1 LPALSPARQIRLD
14 TGNHLALSNR
24 SAAHAAVG
32 AFDKALE
39 DAQKVAAPPPT
50 PEPGTTRARAPG
62 LSGPSSLFFVLWMQ
76 VVQLAPDWAK
86 GYSRLGAALHG
97 GGQWAEAFQ
106 AYRAGLAI
114 EPDNQ
119 VASPGCSSARG
130 FGRSFAAPRDLPVLP
145 PTAPARPAPHLTRA
159 ARQALRDGAD
169 TALRAVQARRRPR
182 PRAVPAPAP
191 PRAVPAPAPPRAPS
205 GVSVRRAAASAA
217 ARGAGA

>member
-1 LPALSPARQIRLD
+1 
-14 TGNHLALSNR
+14 
-24 SAAHAAVG
+24 
-32 AFDKALE
+32 
-39 DAQKVAAPPPT
+39 
-50 PEPGTTRARAPG
+50 
-62 LSGPSSLFFVLWMQ
+62 

-119 VASPGCSSARG
+119 VASPRCSSARG

-145 PTAPARPAPHLTRA
+145 PTAPARPAPRLTRA
-159 ARQALRDGAD
+159 APQALRDGAD

-182 PRAVPAPAP
+182 PRAAPRPCGRVRAARRSERGGAP
-191 PRAVPAPAPPRAPS
+191 PTLPPVLT
-205 GVSVRRAAASAA
+205 GHASSLLPY
-217 ARGAGA
+217 